1 MNKKENKFEIYEF
14 DEYNEDGSGIV
25 RVKVSTKAKRL
36 ALKAQDLFVKHGEV
50 VNKLF
55 DELQKDNPDIDF
67 SDFWGDQFAMF
78 TGQVL
83 N

>member
-1 MNKKENKFEIYEF
+1 MLKKFEIYEF

-25 RVKVSTKAKRL
+25 KVKVSTKDKKL

-55 DELQKDNPDIDF
+55 EELQKDNPDIDF
-67 SDFWGDQFAMF
+67 SDFWGDAFAMF